1 MYCRDA
7 LTTKISFRDFWDKQ
21 KYDFSFARDNPDY
34 FYPDGVI
41 VFTGSQGSGKTLS
54 AVRYLDNLCK
64 LYPKAILVSNCQL
77 SLPHYSGDVL
87 PYDGIPHLSSLDNG
101 VYGIICFID
110 EIQTEFSSLES
121 ARLHPSTISLISMQR
136 KRRLHIVGRLDERN
150 AQHLKTSVTAIIFE
164 RRHKHSIGMQ
174 GDDTFLQG
182 LHSVATIGDGA
193 LLQAPLYRIDTHIP
207 RVAYTFDDC
216 RLSQTHQ
223 ELAVGSSGDNGASV
237 RLPYVVAV
245 QNLALAPWIFDF
257 HMHMRRITYSGEE
270 RGMAER
276 DGIARCSMAPHGLPA
291 CAGHR
296 KEPQDAHYTP
306 KSVTSE
312 ISHHI

>member
-77 SLPHYSGDVL
+77 SLPHYSGEVL

-136 KRRLHIVGRLDERN
+136 KRRLHIVGTS
-150 AQHLKTSVTAIIFE
+150 QILKRIAKPWREQLSAVVDCTSIFGCLQINSVVDFSSISEDSDGNLSSYRYNGRRFFFRCPRYYDMYNTFE
-164 RRHKHSIGMQ
+164 RIK
-174 GDDTFLQG
+174 
-182 LHSVATIGDGA
+182 
-193 LLQAPLYRIDTHIP
+193 
-207 RVAYTFDDC
+207 RVGV
-216 RLSQTHQ
+216 H
-223 ELAVGSSGDNGASV
+223 
-237 RLPYVVAV
+237 
-245 QNLALAPWIFDF
+245 
-257 HMHMRRITYSGEE
+257 
-270 RGMAER
+270 
-276 DGIARCSMAPHGLPA
+276 
-291 CAGHR
+291 
-296 KEPQDAHYTP
+296 
-306 KSVTSE
+306 
-312 ISHHI
+312 